1 VKTAGEAKQLALK
14 CDRSKIAK
22 DGHDISF
29 VTLTVVDKAGVTVPR
44 SGNLVHFSITGP
56 GEIVATDNGDAT
68 DLSSFQDLDR
78 KAFNGMALAVVKA
91 KRGERGTIT
100 VTATS
105 DGLKTA
111 SATIKL
117 K

>member
-1 VKTAGEAKQLALK
+1 M
-14 CDRSKIAK
+14 
-22 DGHDISF
+22 SF
-29 VTLTVVDKAGVTVPR
+29 VTLRITDKEGLTVPR
-44 SGNLVHFSITGP
+44 TNNLVHFSITGP

-68 DLSSFQDLDR
+68 DLTSFQTADR
-78 KAFNGMALAVVKA
+78 KAFNGLALVIVKA

-100 VTATS
+100 LTATS
-105 DGLKTA
+105 EGMKSA